1 MTNKQ
6 KTQTQQLNNTLN
18 EYSPPLFINRQ
29 NVPRLQIYFSCLT
42 ISRKQ
47 PVSSELKQLLISSLI
62 GTVESRPTGKMNWK
76 IGRFSHSATLPPP
89 SPNEISKR
97 ITREGAGVGG
107 ERRNRKRQDRRRG
120 RILAYFQVQVTFPTE
135 ASTYSNTN
143 SNIQNWPIG
152 YENCYYQYVSARI
165 QVKTTQINGRC

>member
-1 MTNKQ
+1 M
-6 KTQTQQLNNTLN
+6 NNTLT
-18 EYSPPLFINRQ
+18 EYSPPLFTNRQ

-62 GTVESRPTGKMNWK
+62 STVESRPRGKMNWK
-76 IGRFSHSATLPPP
+76 IRRLSHSATLPPP

-107 ERRNRKRQDRRRG
+107 EGIGRG
-120 RILAYFQVQVTFPTE
+120 RTGGGVRFYNIFKCKLLSLQKPLLIPTPTVT
-135 ASTYSNTN
+135 
-143 SNIQNWPIG
+143 IQNWPIG